1 MFVRSIRAAASV
13 VCTVA
18 VIGGCSPPESQSDRA
33 ISDVPAWAADA
44 IWYQIFVERFRNGD
58 PDNDPRVKD
67 IQGSDPGV
75 YPADWSVTPW
85 THDWYRQEDWARKTG
100 KDFYFTAQLRRY
112 GGDLQGVLDK
122 LDYLE
127 QLGVTAIYFNP
138 LNDAPS
144 LHKYDARNYRHIDR
158 NFGPDPD
165 GDAAAIELEVPDDPA
180 TWTWT
185 SADRLFLV
193 LIDSLHARDMKLI
206 MDYSWNHTGIT
217 FWAWKDVLMNQ
228 SASRYSDWYD
238 VERFDD
244 PATTENEFAYE
255 GWAGVSSLPNL
266 RKVGVPESYHGGPV
280 EGDLNP
286 GAKAHVL
293 NVTRRWLDPD
303 GDGDPSDGVDGFR
316 LDVAEKIP
324 LGFWRDYR
332 RFVKGINPDA
342 YLVGEIWWEQWPD
355 RMMDP
360 RPYLGDVFDAVM
372 NYRWYMPTR
381 ALMAGALP
389 ELDPSHYVAHLD
401 SIERGVPQAN
411 LRVMMNVAATHDT
424 PRLGTSLFNRGR
436 YKYEAGGR
444 NPEYKIG
451 RPDARTGDVL
461 KMLLV
466 QQYTYV
472 GAPHIWN
479 GDEVGMWGADDP
491 DNRKPLVWSDLRY
504 EPERVGP
511 RGRLKVP
518 DAVYPDTALYRFH
531 QRLAEL
537 RRSRPALFARGVV
550 DYFVADDERGLL
562 GYMRRHEADTVVVLF
577 NRSDAKQ
584 ADILPFVSS
593 NSLLVASRP
602 GVLVDVQAEAVALPP
617 RTAAVFGRP

>member
-1 MFVRSIRAAASV
+1 MRDSV
-13 VCTVA
+13 
-18 VIGGCSPPESQSDRA
+18 
-33 ISDVPAWAADA
+33 
-44 IWYQIFVERFRNGD
+44 
-58 PDNDPRVKD
+58 
-67 IQGSDPGV
+67 
-75 YPADWSVTPW
+75 
-85 THDWYRQEDWARKTG
+85 
-100 KDFYFTAQLRRY
+100 
-112 GGDLQGVLDK
+112 
-122 LDYLE
+122 
-127 QLGVTAIYFNP
+127 
-138 LNDAPS
+138 
-144 LHKYDARNYRHIDR
+144 
-158 NFGPDPD
+158 
-165 GDAAAIELEVPDDPA
+165 
-180 TWTWT
+180 
-185 SADRLFLV
+185 
-193 LIDSLHARDMKLI
+193 
-206 MDYSWNHTGIT
+206 
-217 FWAWKDVLMNQ
+217 
-228 SASRYSDWYD
+228 
-238 VERFDD
+238 
-244 PATTENEFAYE
+244 
-255 GWAGVSSLPNL
+255 
-266 RKVGVPESYHGGPV
+266 
-280 EGDLNP
+280 
-286 GAKAHVL
+286 
-293 NVTRRWLDPD
+293 
-303 GDGDPSDGVDGFR
+303 
-316 LDVAEKIP
+316 P

-389 ELDPSHYVAHLD
+389 ELHPSHYVAHLD

-491 DNRKPLVWSDLRY
+491 DNRKPLVWSDLRH